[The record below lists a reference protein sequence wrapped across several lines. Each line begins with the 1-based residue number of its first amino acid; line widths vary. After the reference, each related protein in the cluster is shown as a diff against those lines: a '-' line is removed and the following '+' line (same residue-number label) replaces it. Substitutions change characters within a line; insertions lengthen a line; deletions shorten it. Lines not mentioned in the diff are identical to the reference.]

1 MPSIINSDDGVVS
14 GTSGLKTTGGNDG
27 LLNIQTNGSTAI
39 SISSGQRSTFPTTI
53 GVGNATPSTS
63 GSGITF
69 PATQSASSDAN
80 TLDDYEEGTW
90 TPTIQGGSSAGT
102 TTYSS
107 QQGFYIKI
115 GKLVICTADLAASA
129 TTGTGQLQIGG
140 LPFTS
145 LTNYQGAVPVMVEA
159 YNWSGG
165 SYMQL
170 YMGSSRTYLVP
181 YTMTDD
187 GGWSSQNMT
196 NEQQNFIFTV
206 SYIANN

>member
-1 MPSIINSDDGVVS
+1 VGTTYLVDGSVTPAKLSTGAPSWD
-14 GTSGLKTTGGNDG
+14 TSSNLTVNG
-27 LLNIQTNGSTAI
+27 LLNISAATA
-39 SISSGQRSTFPTTI
+39 GQI
-53 GVGNATPSTS
+53 Q
-63 GSGITF
+63 F
-69 PATQSASSDAN
+69 PATQNASSNAN

-102 TTYSS
+102 TTYTS

-115 GKLVICTADLAASA
+115 GKLVICTADLGASA

-145 LTNYQGAVPVMVEA
+145 LTNYQGAAPVMVEA

-181 YTMTDD
+181 YTLTDD